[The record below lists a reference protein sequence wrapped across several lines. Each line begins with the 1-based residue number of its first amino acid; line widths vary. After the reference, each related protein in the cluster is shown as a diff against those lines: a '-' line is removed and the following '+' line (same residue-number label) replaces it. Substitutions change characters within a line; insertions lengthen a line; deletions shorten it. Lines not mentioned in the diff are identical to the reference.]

1 MSQRDVNIEKHSSPR
16 VEASGSR
23 SWYVATLNWVGDYSL
38 QKSKMNDNNVIS
50 DRREDL

>member
-1 MSQRDVNIEKHSSPR
+1 MSPKRGEYRETQLTK
-16 VEASGSR
+16 SR
-23 SWYVATLNWVGDYSL
+23 SFWIQELVGSNTELGDYSL